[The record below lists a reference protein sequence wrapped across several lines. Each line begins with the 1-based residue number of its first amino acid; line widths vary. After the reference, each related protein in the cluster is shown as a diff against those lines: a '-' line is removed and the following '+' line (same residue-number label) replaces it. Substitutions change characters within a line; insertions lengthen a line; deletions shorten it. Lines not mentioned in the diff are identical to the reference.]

1 MKVLWISPVMRISE
15 TDVKGARKP
24 DLEALKRGKKVG
36 EVTPMIELHQK
47 VETISGRGTV
57 IATAGDQV
65 KVKYETGIASWEY
78 RYDVRAAKGG
88 EQWACQDNTTTK
100 PR

>member
-1 MKVLWISPVMRISE
+1 
-15 TDVKGARKP
+15 
-24 DLEALKRGKKVG
+24 
-36 EVTPMIELHQK
+36 MIELHQK
-47 VETISGRGTV
+47 VETVFGPGTV